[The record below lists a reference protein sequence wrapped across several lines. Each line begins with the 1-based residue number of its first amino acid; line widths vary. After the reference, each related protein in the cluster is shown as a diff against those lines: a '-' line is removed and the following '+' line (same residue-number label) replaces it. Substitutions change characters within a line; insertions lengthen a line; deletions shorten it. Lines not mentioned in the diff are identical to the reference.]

1 METDAGTGSDVSVD
15 TGAENPGPV
24 ADAGSSQPQG
34 GGDNP
39 AWSPFKEALGEV
51 PYQLIKPT
59 LAEMD
64 KKANE
69 RFEAIHK
76 EYEPLKGFS
85 DLGVTPEQVR
95 QQQQI
100 IDLLNNDP
108 LTFYNMLGQNPQI
121 AAALQ
126 GQQEEPVEDESG
138 DEDPFDLNSNPQ
150 FQALQQQNQQMMQM
164 LQERQQQEQA
174 QQMDQ
179 QIESEMAEVFGQH
192 QDFDKQDQKQAIMIW
207 ANMVQFDPNATLE
220 QAAEQVAGYKQSIL
234 STPRPGAS
242 APQVMP
248 TNGSSPSPNSNVHMG
263 ALSSKDTRGLVQQML
278 ANSQG

>member
-1 METDAGTGSDVSVD
+1 METDAGTGSEGLVD
-15 TGAENPGPV
+15 AGAENPGPV
-24 ADAGSSQPQG
+24 ADAGEQQSSG
-34 GGDNP
+34 GENP
-39 AWSPFKEALGEV
+39 AWAPFKEQLGEV
-51 PYQLIKPT
+51 PYRLIQPT

-76 EYEPLKGFS
+76 QYEPLKGFS
-85 DLGVTPEQVR
+85 DLGVTPDQVR

-121 AAALQ
+121 VAALQ
-126 GQQEEPVEDESG
+126 GQSGEEEPVEDDG
-138 DEDPFDLNSNPQ
+138 DDDPFDLEQNPQ

-179 QIESEMAEVFGQH
+179 QIESEMADVFGRH
-192 QDFDKQDQKQAIMIW
+192 QDFNEQDQRQAIIIW
-207 ANMVQFDPNATLE
+207 SNMVQFDPNATLE
-220 QAAEQVAGYKQSIL
+220 QAAEQVAGYKQTIL
-234 STPRPGAS
+234 STPRAGAS

-248 TNGSSPSPNSNVHMG
+248 TNGSSPSPNSNAHMG
-263 ALSSKDTRGLVQQML
+263 ALSSKDTRSLVQQYL
-278 ANSQG
+278 ANAQG

>member
-1 METDAGTGSDVSVD
+1 METDAGTGSDGLVD
-15 TGAENPGPV
+15 AGAENPGPV
-24 ADAGSSQPQG
+24 ADADSQPQSG
-34 GGDNP
+34 GENP
-39 AWSPFKEALGEV
+39 AWAPFKEQLGEV
-51 PYQLIKPT
+51 PYRLIQPT

-76 EYEPLKGFS
+76 EYEPLKGFGE
-85 DLGVTPEQVR
+85 LGVTPDQVR
-95 QQQQI
+95 QYQQI
-100 IDLLNNDP
+100 IDLMNNDP
-108 LTFYNMLGQNPQI
+108 VTFYNMLGQNPQI

-126 GQQEEPVEDESG
+126 QGNEEPVEEQPG
-138 DEDPFDLNSNPQ
+138 DEDPFDLEQNPQ

-179 QIESEMAEVFGQH
+179 QIESEMAEVFGKH
-192 QDFDKQDQKQAIMIW
+192 EDFDKQDQKQAIMIW

-220 QAAEQVAGYKQSIL
+220 QAAEQVAVYKQSIL

-248 TNGSSPSPNSNVHMG
+248 TNGSSPSPNSSAHMG
-263 ALSSKDTRGLVQQML
+263 SLSSKDTRGLVQQML
-278 ANSQG
+278 ANSQS

>member
-1 METDAGTGSDVSVD
+1 METDAGTGSDFSAD
-15 TGAENPGPV
+15 AGAVENPGPG
-24 ADAGSSQPQG
+24 ADAGNQPQ

-39 AWSPFKEALGEV
+39 AWTPFKEQLGEV
-51 PYQLIKPT
+51 PYNLIKPT
-59 LAEMD
+59 LQDMD
-64 KKANE
+64 RKANE

-76 EYEPLKGFS
+76 QYEPLKGFS
-85 DLGVTPEQVR
+85 DLGVTPDQVR

-121 AAALQ
+121 AQALA
-126 GQQEEPVEDESG
+126 QQSGTEEPVEEPG
-138 DEDPFDLNSNPQ
+138 DDDPFDLEQNPQ
-150 FQALQQQNQQMMQM
+150 FQAMQQQNQQMMQM

-179 QIESEMAEVFGQH
+179 QIESEMADVFGRH
-192 QDFDKQDQKQAIMIW
+192 QDFNEQDQRQAIIIW
-207 ANMVQFDPNATLE
+207 SNMVQFDPNATLE

-234 STPRPGAS
+234 STPRAGAS

-248 TNGSSPSPNSNVHMG
+248 TNGSSPSPNGNAHMG
-263 ALSSKDTRGLVQQML
+263 ALSSKDTRSLVQQYL
-278 ANSQG
+278 ANAQG

>member
-1 METDAGTGSDVSVD
+1 METDAGTGSDGLVD
-15 TGAENPGPV
+15 AGAENPGPV
-24 ADAGSSQPQG
+24 ADAGSQPQG
-34 GGDNP
+34 GGENP
-39 AWSPFKEALGEV
+39 AWAPFKEQLGEV
-51 PYQLIKPT
+51 PYRLIQPT

-85 DLGVTPEQVR
+85 DLGVTPDQVR

-126 GQQEEPVEDESG
+126 QGTEEPVEEQPG
-138 DEDPFDLNSNPQ
+138 DEDPFDLAQHPQ

-179 QIESEMAEVFGQH
+179 QIETEMSDVFGKH
-192 QDFDKQDQKQAIMIW
+192 PDLNEQDQRQAIIVW
-207 ANMVQFDPNATLE
+207 SNMVQMDPNATLD
-220 QAAEQVAGYKQSIL
+220 QAVEQVAGYKQSIL

-248 TNGSSPSPNSNVHMG
+248 TNGSSPSPNSNAQMG
-263 ALSSKDTRGLVQQML
+263 AMSNKDTRNLVQQML
-278 ANSQG
+278 ANQG